1 MGAKREKVNK
11 EKLKSQMTS
20 GMIWKFAERFVAQGV
35 SFIVSMVLARILIPE
50 DYGSVA
56 IINIFISIAD
66 IFLSSGLNTSLI
78 QKKDAD
84 DLDFSTIFYLNLGLS
99 VVLYLIMFI
108 TAPLIAHA
116 YNLPILKNA
125 IRVFALR
132 LPVSAFQVIQVAYIS
147 KKMQFKKFFFATI
160 GGTLLS
166 AVIGITM
173 ALKGLGVWA
182 LIGQYLTNTVV
193 DTMIL
198 WATVRW
204 MPKKLFSFKAAIP
217 LIKYSWK
224 IMMTDLLGTLC
235 NNLGSFII
243 GTKYNSAN
251 LAYYTKGKQ
260 LPLLFRDNIYTTLI
274 SVLFPGISVVN
285 DDITAVKIITRKSM
299 RIMSYIVFPISL
311 GLMAAGKTIVEILFT
326 AKWLPMLPYVYIMC
340 LETIISVPA
349 TIALQP
355 IKAIGR
361 SDLMLKTEV
370 IKKISFVILTVVAMN
385 FGIFAI
391 ALTIPV
397 NTLLDLIVN
406 SIINKKIIN
415 YNFLEEFSDCFT
427 ALLFSFIMAIIV
439 AFIGKIELTIY
450 IKVVIQIVSGILC
463 YTGISWVTKNKEFS
477 YILNVATD
485 HLKKV

>member
-1 MGAKREKVNK
+1 MNK

-20 GMIWKFAERFVAQGV
+20 GMIWKFSERFIAQGV
-35 SFIVSMVLARILIPE
+35 SFVVSMVLARILSPE
-50 DYGSVA
+50 DYGAVA

-84 DLDFSTIFYLNLGLS
+84 DLDFSTIFYLNIGLS

-108 TAPLIAHA
+108 TAPLIADA
-116 YNLPILKNA
+116 YNLPILKSA
-125 IRVFALR
+125 IRVFAVR
-132 LPVSAFQVIQVAYIS
+132 LPVSAFQVVQVAYIS

-198 WATVRW
+198 WATVKW
-204 MPKKLFSFKAAIP
+204 MPKKMFSFKAATP

-224 IMMTDLLGTLC
+224 VMMADLLGTLC

-274 SVLFPGISVVN
+274 SVLFPCISVVN
-285 DDITAVKIITRKSM
+285 DDITAVKTITRKSM

-340 LETIISVPA
+340 METIISVPA

-355 IKAIGR
+355 IKAVGR
-361 SDLMLKTEV
+361 SDLMLKTEI

-406 SIINKKIIN
+406 AIINKKIIN
-415 YNFLEEFSDCFT
+415 YNLVEELSDCFT
-427 ALLFSFIMAIIV
+427 ALVLSFIMAIAV
-439 AFIGKIELTIY
+439 AFIGKTELTIY
-450 IKVVIQIVSGILC
+450 IKAVIQIVSGVLC
-463 YTGISWVTKNKEFS
+463 YTGISWMTKNKEFI
-477 YILNVATD
+477 YILNVAIKC
-485 HLKKV
+485 LKKCNDFN